1 MIWVNYLKQ
10 EKRKY
15 LVNKAEITKIRLLCL
30 LLTAF
35 TLIAS
40 CDNNPA
46 SMEPG
51 LIVFNADIRTVDQ
64 NQIRAEAFA
73 IKDGRFVAVGN
84 NEEVLDL
91 KGATTESINAN
102 GATIVPGFIDSH
114 THLSSGSKIV
124 TGINLTGIREKSVWL
139 EMIAE
144 RVKTMEPGEWLL
156 GGRWDYT
163 FENKGLPTRWELDN
177 VSPNNPVALSD
188 IDGHSMWVN
197 SLAIEKAN
205 IRANSE
211 VPLGGQILVNES
223 SGEPNGILLE
233 GAMQLI
239 WDAPTYVRDSDLS
252 RDQIEQVL
260 DYANSF
266 GITSVHDM
274 SSRIELDKYKDLAI
288 NKKLYVRVFWGEH
301 SKFSQEDDNTNN
313 EKRINQ
319 LIREYKFH
327 DQDRGPLIEYG
338 FIKYVIDGVLSTHT
352 AALIDP
358 YSDRPEIVG
367 EPFYIQGEINRLVNR
382 ANSLGMPVAIH
393 AIGDRGVK
401 MALNAF
407 EYSGNTSLANRIE
420 HIEIIEPSDIDR
432 FKKLNVTASM
442 QPNHGTGVIGKYI
455 TPRVGL
461 EREKYAYVW
470 NDFLRSEVRLALSSD
485 FATSPFSPLVQL
497 ADAVFR
503 ESPSGLYEGP
513 WYPRQA
519 LSFEQALYAY
529 TQVGAD
535 LAGWGDQIGSISV
548 GKWAD
553 FVVLDGALND
563 PVGRE
568 LKQRTVMGTYLAGRK
583 VFSADD

>member
-1 MIWVNYLKQ
+1 MIWVDLMNQ
-10 EKRKY
+10 EKRKF
-15 LVNKAEITKIRLLCL
+15 LVNKAKISKLWLLFL
-30 LLTAF
+30 LLTVF
-35 TLIAS
+35 TLIGS
-40 CDNNPA
+40 CDNNPP
-46 SMEPG
+46 SMEPE

-64 NQIRAEAFA
+64 NQNRAEAFA

-84 NEEVLDL
+84 NEDVLDL
-91 KGATTESINAN
+91 KGTTTESINAN

-177 VSPNNPVALSD
+177 VSPNNPIALSD

-239 WDAPTYVRDSDLS
+239 WDAPTYIRDSDLS
-252 RDQIEQVL
+252 RDKIEQVL

-266 GITSVHDM
+266 GITGVHDM
-274 SSRIELDKYKDLAI
+274 SSRIELEKYKDLAI
-288 NKKLYVRVFWGEH
+288 NKKLFLRVFWGEM
-301 SKFSQEDDNTNN
+301 SKFTQEDDNTNN
-313 EKRINQ
+313 QKLINQ

-327 DQDRGPLIEYG
+327 DQDVGPLIEYG

-367 EPFYIQGEINRLVNR
+367 EPFYIQGEINRLVKR

-513 WYPRQA
+513 WYPQQA

-568 LKQRTVMGTYLAGRK
+568 LKQRSVAATYLAGRK

>member
-1 MIWVNYLKQ
+1 MNQ
-10 EKRKY
+10 EKRKC
-15 LVNKAEITKIRLLCL
+15 LVNKVEIKKLRLLFL

-35 TLIAS
+35 SLIAS
-40 CDNNPA
+40 CDNNPP
-46 SMEPG
+46 SMEPE

-64 NQIRAEAFA
+64 NQNRAEAFA

-84 NEEVLDL
+84 NEDVLDL
-91 KGATTESINAN
+91 KGTTTESINAN

-124 TGINLTGIREKSVWL
+124 TGINLTGVREKSVWL

-205 IRANSE
+205 IRADSE

-274 SSRIELDKYKDLAI
+274 SSRIELEKYKDLAI
-288 NKKLYVRVFWGEH
+288 NKKLFVRVFWGEH

>member
-1 MIWVNYLKQ
+1 MNQ
-10 EKRKY
+10 EKRKC
-15 LVNKAEITKIRLLCL
+15 LVNKAEIKKLRLLFL

-35 TLIAS
+35 SLIAS
-40 CDNNPA
+40 CDNNPP
-46 SMEPG
+46 SMEPE

-64 NQIRAEAFA
+64 NQNRAEAFA
-73 IKDGRFVAVGN
+73 IKGGRFVAVGN

-124 TGINLTGIREKSVWL
+124 TGINLTGVREKSVWL

-274 SSRIELDKYKDLAI
+274 SSRIELEKYKDLAI
-288 NKKLYVRVFWGEH
+288 NKKLFVRVFWGEH

-313 EKRINQ
+313 EKIINQ
-319 LIREYKFH
+319 LISEYKFH

-367 EPFYIQGEINRLVNR
+367 EPFYIQGEINRLVKR
-382 ANSLGMPVAIH
+382 ANNLGMPVAIH

-513 WYPRQA
+513 WYPQQA

>member
-1 MIWVNYLKQ
+1 MNQ
-10 EKRKY
+10 EKRKF
-15 LVNKAEITKIRLLCL
+15 LVNKAKISKLRLLFVL
-30 LLTAF
+30 LIAF

-40 CDNNPA
+40 CDNNPP
-46 SMEPG
+46 SMEPE

-64 NQIRAEAFA
+64 NQNRAEAFA

-84 NEEVLDL
+84 NEDVLDL

-124 TGINLTGIREKSVWL
+124 TGINLTGVREKSVWL

-205 IRANSE
+205 LRADSE

-274 SSRIELDKYKDLAI
+274 SSRIELEKYKDLAI
-288 NKKLYVRVFWGEH
+288 NKKLFVRVFWGEM
-301 SKFSQEDDNTNN
+301 SKFTQEDDNTNN
-313 EKRINQ
+313 QKLINQ

-327 DQDRGPLIEYG
+327 DQDVGPLIEYG

-367 EPFYIQGEINRLVNR
+367 EPFYIQGEINRLVKR

>member
-1 MIWVNYLKQ
+1 MNQ
-10 EKRKY
+10 EKRKC
-15 LVNKAEITKIRLLCL
+15 LVNKAEISKLRLLFL

-40 CDNNPA
+40 CDNNPP
-46 SMEPG
+46 SMEPE

-64 NQIRAEAFA
+64 NQNRAEAFA

-91 KGATTESINAN
+91 KGTTTESINAN

-163 FENKGLPTRWELDN
+163 FENKGLPTRWELDK

-367 EPFYIQGEINRLVNR
+367 EPFYIQGEINRLVKR

>member
-1 MIWVNYLKQ
+1 MNQ
-10 EKRKY
+10 EKRKF
-15 LVNKAEITKIRLLCL
+15 LVNKAKISKLRLLFVL
-30 LLTAF
+30 LIAF

-40 CDNNPA
+40 CDNNPP
-46 SMEPG
+46 SMEPE

-64 NQIRAEAFA
+64 NQNRAEAFA

-84 NEEVLDL
+84 NEDVLDL
-91 KGATTESINAN
+91 KGTTTESINAN

-177 VSPNNPVALSD
+177 VSPNNPIALSD

-205 IRANSE
+205 IRADSE
-211 VPLGGQILVNES
+211 VPLGGQVLVNES

-239 WDAPTYVRDSDLS
+239 WDAPTYIRDSDLS
-252 RDQIEQVL
+252 RDKIEQVL

-266 GITSVHDM
+266 GITGVHDM
-274 SSRIELDKYKDLAI
+274 SSRIELEKYKDLAI
-288 NKKLYVRVFWGEH
+288 NKKLFLRVFWGEM
-301 SKFSQEDDNTNN
+301 SKFTQEDDNTNN
-313 EKRINQ
+313 QKLINQ

-327 DQDRGPLIEYG
+327 DQDVGPLIEYG

-367 EPFYIQGEINRLVNR
+367 EPFYIQGEINRLVKR

-513 WYPRQA
+513 WYPQQA

-568 LKQRTVMGTYLAGRK
+568 LKQRSVAATYLAGRK

>member
-1 MIWVNYLKQ
+1 VIWVDLMNQ
-10 EKRKY
+10 EKRKF
-15 LVNKAEITKIRLLCL
+15 LVNKAKISKLRLLFVL
-30 LLTAF
+30 LIAF

-40 CDNNPA
+40 CDNNPP
-46 SMEPG
+46 SMEPE

-64 NQIRAEAFA
+64 NQNRAEAFA

-84 NEEVLDL
+84 NEDVLDL
-91 KGATTESINAN
+91 KGTTTESINAN

-239 WDAPTYVRDSDLS
+239 WDAPTYIRDSDLS
-252 RDQIEQVL
+252 RDKIEQVL

-266 GITSVHDM
+266 GITGVHDM
-274 SSRIELDKYKDLAI
+274 SSRIELEKYKDLAI
-288 NKKLYVRVFWGEH
+288 NKKLFLRVFWGEM
-301 SKFSQEDDNTNN
+301 SKFTQEDDNTNN
-313 EKRINQ
+313 QKLINQ

-327 DQDRGPLIEYG
+327 DQDVGPLIEYG

-568 LKQRTVMGTYLAGRK
+568 LKQRTVTATYLAGRK

>member
-1 MIWVNYLKQ
+1 MIWAIIMNQ

-15 LVNKAEITKIRLLCL
+15 LVNKAEITKLRFLFL
-30 LLTAF
+30 LLIAF
-35 TLIAS
+35 GLIAS
-40 CDNNPA
+40 CDNNSP
-46 SMEPG
+46 SMEPE

-64 NQIRAEAFA
+64 TQNRAEAFA

-84 NEEVLDL
+84 NEEVLEL

-114 THLSSGSKIV
+114 THLSSGSKMV

-144 RVKTMEPGEWLL
+144 MLKTMEPGEWLL

-163 FENKGLPTRWELDN
+163 FENKGLPTRWELDK

-205 IRANSE
+205 IRTDSE

-233 GAMQLI
+233 GAMGLI
-239 WDAPTYVRDSDLS
+239 WDAPTYVRDSD
-252 RDQIEQVL
+252 RATNKIEQVI

-274 SSRIELDKYKDLAI
+274 SSRIELDKYKELAL
-288 NKKLYVRVFWGEH
+288 NKKLYLRVFWGEH
-301 SKFSQEDDNTNN
+301 SKFSQEDDSTNN
-313 EKRINQ
+313 EARVNQ
-319 LIREYKFH
+319 LIREYEFH

-367 EPFYIQGEINRLVNR
+367 EPFYIQGEINRLVKR

-455 TPRVGL
+455 TPRVGV

-513 WYPRQA
+513 WYPQQA

-563 PVGRE
+563 PIGRE
-568 LKQRTVMGTYLAGRK
+568 LKQRNVAKTYFAGRK

>member
-1 MIWVNYLKQ
+1 MNQ

-15 LVNKAEITKIRLLCL
+15 LVNKAEITKLRRLFL

-35 TLIAS
+35 SLIAS
-40 CDNNPA
+40 CDNNPP
-46 SMEPG
+46 SMEPE

-64 NQIRAEAFA
+64 NQNRAEAFA
-73 IKDGRFVAVGN
+73 IKGGRFVAVGN

-124 TGINLTGIREKSVWL
+124 TGINLTGVREKSVWL

-205 IRANSE
+205 IRADSE

-367 EPFYIQGEINRLVNR
+367 EPFYIQGEINRLVKR

-513 WYPRQA
+513 WYPQQA

>member
-1 MIWVNYLKQ
+1 MNQ
-10 EKRKY
+10 EKRKC
-15 LVNKAEITKIRLLCL
+15 LVNKVEIKKLRLLFL

-35 TLIAS
+35 SLIAS
-40 CDNNPA
+40 CDNNPP
-46 SMEPG
+46 SMEPE

-64 NQIRAEAFA
+64 NQNRAEAFA
-73 IKDGRFVAVGN
+73 IKGGRFVAVGN

-144 RVKTMEPGEWLL
+144 KVKTMDPGEWLL

-233 GAMQLI
+233 GAMELI

-313 EKRINQ
+313 ENLINQ

-513 WYPRQA
+513 WYPQQA

>member
-1 MIWVNYLKQ
+1 MNQ
-10 EKRKY
+10 EKRKC
-15 LVNKAEITKIRLLCL
+15 LVNKAEISKLRFLFL

-35 TLIAS
+35 TLIAA
-40 CDNNPA
+40 CDNNPP
-46 SMEPG
+46 SMEPE

-64 NQIRAEAFA
+64 NQNRAEAFA

-91 KGATTESINAN
+91 KGTTTESINAN

-233 GAMQLI
+233 GAMELI

-274 SSRIELDKYKDLAI
+274 SSRIELDKYKELAL
-288 NKKLYVRVFWGEH
+288 NKKLYLRVFWGEH
-301 SKFSQEDDNTNN
+301 SKFSQEDDSTNN
-313 EKRINQ
+313 EARVNQ
-319 LIREYKFH
+319 LIREYEFH

-367 EPFYIQGEINRLVNR
+367 EPFYIQGEINRLVKR
-382 ANSLGMPVAIH
+382 ANNLGMPVAIH

-470 NDFLRSEVRLALSSD
+470 NDFLRSEVCLALSSD

-513 WYPRQA
+513 WYPQQA

-553 FVVLDGALND
+553 FVILDGALND

-568 LKQRTVMGTYLAGRK
+568 LKQRNVVTTYFAGRK

>member
-1 MIWVNYLKQ
+1 MIWVDYMKQ

-15 LVNKAEITKIRLLCL
+15 LVNKAEITKLRLLFL

-35 TLIAS
+35 SLIAS
-40 CDNNPA
+40 CDNNPP
-46 SMEPG
+46 SMEPE

-64 NQIRAEAFA
+64 NQNRAEAFA
-73 IKDGRFVAVGN
+73 IKGGRFVAVGN

-124 TGINLTGIREKSVWL
+124 TGINLTGVREKSVWL

-163 FENKGLPTRWELDN
+163 FENKGLPTRWELDK

-513 WYPRQA
+513 WYPQQA

>member
-1 MIWVNYLKQ
+1 MQFIF
-10 EKRKY
+10 
-15 LVNKAEITKIRLLCL
+15 
-30 LLTAF
+30 LLTSIF
-35 TLIAS
+35 SSLLFAS
-40 CDNNPA
+40 P
-46 SMEPG
+46 E
-51 LIVFNADIRTVDQ
+51 LIVINADIRTADSTKM
-64 NQIRAEAFA
+64 RANAFA
-73 IKDGRFVAVGN
+73 VEAGKFIAVGT
-84 NEEVLDL
+84 NEEISKFAESNTRVLDAEG
-91 KGATTESINAN
+91 KSIL
-102 GATIVPGFIDSH
+102 PGFIDSH
-114 THLSSGSKIV
+114 THLSSGTKIV
-124 TGINLTGIREKSVWL
+124 TGINLTGIKEKSVWL
-139 EMIAE
+139 DMIAD

-163 FENKGLPTRWELDN
+163 LENKGLPTRWELDE

-211 VPLGGQILVNES
+211 VPMGGQILLDEFTAV
-223 SGEPNGILLE
+223 PNGILLE
-233 GAMQLI
+233 GAMELI
-239 WDAPTYVRDSDLS
+239 WDAPTYIRDSNLA
-252 RDQIEQVL
+252 RDKIDQVL

-274 SSRIELDKYKDLAI
+274 SSSIELDKYKDLAL
-288 NKKLYVRVFWGEH
+288 NKKLYVRIFWGQH
-301 SKFSQEDDNTNN
+301 SKFSQEADSTNDQN
-313 EKRINQ
+313 EIKQ
-319 LIREYKFH
+319 LLKQYKVH
-327 DQDRGPLIEYG
+327 DQDYGPMIEYG

-358 YSDRPEIVG
+358 YSDRPEIIG
-367 EPFYIQGEINRLVNR
+367 EPFYIQGEINRLVKR
-382 ANSLGMPVAIH
+382 ANALGMPVAIH

-420 HIEIIEPSDIDR
+420 HIEIIEPRDVER
-432 FKKLNVTASM
+432 FKRLKVTASM

-455 TPRVGL
+455 TSRVGI
-461 EREKYAYVW
+461 EREKFTYVW
-470 NDFLRSEVRLALSSD
+470 NDFLKSEVRLALSSD

-503 ESPSGLYEGP
+503 ESPTGLYDGP
-513 WYPRQA
+513 WYPEQA
-519 LSFEQALYAY
+519 LSFEDALYAY

-548 GKWAD
+548 GKYAD
-553 FVVLDGALND
+553 FVVLDQTLST

-568 LKQRTVMGTYLAGRK
+568 LKSTKVAKTYFAGQL
-583 VFSADD
+583 VFSKN

>member
-1 MIWVNYLKQ
+1 MIWVDLMNQ
-10 EKRKY
+10 EKRKF
-15 LVNKAEITKIRLLCL
+15 LVNKAKISKLRLLFVL
-30 LLTAF
+30 LIAF

-40 CDNNPA
+40 CDNNPP
-46 SMEPG
+46 SMEPE

-64 NQIRAEAFA
+64 NQNRAEAFA

-84 NEEVLDL
+84 NEDVLDL
-91 KGATTESINAN
+91 KGTTTESINAN

-177 VSPNNPVALSD
+177 VSPNNPIALSD

-239 WDAPTYVRDSDLS
+239 WDAPTYIRDSDLS
-252 RDQIEQVL
+252 RDKIEQVL

-266 GITSVHDM
+266 GITGVHDM
-274 SSRIELDKYKDLAI
+274 SSRIELEKYKDLAI
-288 NKKLYVRVFWGEH
+288 NKKLFLRVFWGEM
-301 SKFSQEDDNTNN
+301 SKFTQEDDNTNN
-313 EKRINQ
+313 QKLINQ

-327 DQDRGPLIEYG
+327 DQDVGPLIEYG

-367 EPFYIQGEINRLVNR
+367 EPFYIQGEINRLVKR

-455 TPRVGL
+455 TPRVGV

-485 FATSPFSPLVQL
+485 FSTSPFSPLVQL

-513 WYPRQA
+513 WYPQQA

-568 LKQRTVMGTYLAGRK
+568 LKQRSVAATYLAGRK
-583 VFSADD
+583 VFLADD

>member
-1 MIWVNYLKQ
+1 MNQ
-10 EKRKY
+10 EKRKC
-15 LVNKAEITKIRLLCL
+15 LVNKVEIKKLRLLFL

-35 TLIAS
+35 SLIAS
-40 CDNNPA
+40 CDNNPP
-46 SMEPG
+46 SMEPE

-64 NQIRAEAFA
+64 NQNRAEAFA

-91 KGATTESINAN
+91 KGTTTESINAN

-205 IRANSE
+205 IRADSE

>member
-1 MIWVNYLKQ
+1 MNQ

-15 LVNKAEITKIRLLCL
+15 LVNKAEITKLRFLFL
-30 LLTAF
+30 LLIAF
-35 TLIAS
+35 GLIAS
-40 CDNNPA
+40 CDNNSP
-46 SMEPG
+46 SMDPE

-64 NQIRAEAFA
+64 SQNRAEAFA

-84 NEEVLDL
+84 NDEVLEL

-163 FENKGLPTRWELDN
+163 FENKGLPTRWELDK

-205 IRANSE
+205 IRADSE
-211 VPLGGQILVNES
+211 VPLGGQILVKRS

-233 GAMQLI
+233 GAMELI
-239 WDAPTYVRDSDLS
+239 WDAPTYVRDSD
-252 RDQIEQVL
+252 RATNKIEQVI

-274 SSRIELDKYKDLAI
+274 SSRIELDKYKELAL
-288 NKKLYVRVFWGEH
+288 NKKLYLRVFWGEH
-301 SKFSQEDDNTNN
+301 SKFSQEDDSTNN
-313 EKRINQ
+313 ENLINQ
-319 LIREYKFH
+319 LIREYEFH

-367 EPFYIQGEINRLVNR
+367 EPFYIQGEINRLVKR

-420 HIEIIEPSDIDR
+420 HIEIIESSDIDR

-455 TPRVGL
+455 TPRVGV

-485 FATSPFSPLVQL
+485 FSTSPFSPLIQL

-503 ESPSGLYEGP
+503 ESPTGLYEGP
-513 WYPRQA
+513 WYPLQA

-568 LKQRTVMGTYLAGRK
+568 LKQRKVATTFFAGRK

>member
-1 MIWVNYLKQ
+1 MNQ
-10 EKRKY
+10 EKRKC
-15 LVNKAEITKIRLLCL
+15 LVNKAEIKKLRLLFL

-35 TLIAS
+35 SLIAS
-40 CDNNPA
+40 CDNNPP
-46 SMEPG
+46 SMEPE

-64 NQIRAEAFA
+64 NQNRAEAFA
-73 IKDGRFVAVGN
+73 IKGGRFVAVGN

-124 TGINLTGIREKSVWL
+124 TGINLTGVREKSVWL

-205 IRANSE
+205 IRADSE

-367 EPFYIQGEINRLVNR
+367 EPFYIQGEINRLVKR

-513 WYPRQA
+513 WYPQQA

>member
-1 MIWVNYLKQ
+1 MKTIHKPMQ
-10 EKRKY
+10 F
-15 LVNKAEITKIRLLCL
+15 IF
-30 LLTAF
+30 LLTSIF
-35 TLIAS
+35 SSLLFAS
-40 CDNNPA
+40 P
-46 SMEPG
+46 E
-51 LIVFNADIRTVDQ
+51 LIVINADIRTADSTKM
-64 NQIRAEAFA
+64 RANAFA
-73 IKDGRFVAVGN
+73 VEAGKFIAVGT
-84 NEEVLDL
+84 NEEISKFAESNTRVLDAEG
-91 KGATTESINAN
+91 KSIL
-102 GATIVPGFIDSH
+102 PGFIDSH
-114 THLSSGSKIV
+114 THLSSGTKIV
-124 TGINLTGIREKSVWL
+124 TGINLTGIKEKSVWL
-139 EMIAE
+139 DMIAD

-163 FENKGLPTRWELDN
+163 LENKGLPTRWELDE

-211 VPLGGQILVNES
+211 VPMGGQILIDES
-223 SGEPNGILLE
+223 IGGGVPNGILLE
-233 GAMQLI
+233 GAMELI
-239 WDAPTYVRDSDLS
+239 WDAPTYIRDSDLA
-252 RDQIEQVL
+252 REKIDQVL

-274 SSRIELDKYKDLAI
+274 SSRIELDKYKDLAL
-288 NKKLYVRVFWGEH
+288 NKKLYVRVFWGQH
-301 SKFSQEDDNTNN
+301 SKFSQEDDSTNDQN
-313 EKRINQ
+313 KIKQ
-319 LIREYKFH
+319 LLKQYKVH
-327 DQDRGPLIEYG
+327 DQDYGPMIEYG

-358 YSDRPEIVG
+358 YSDRPEIIG
-367 EPFYIQGEINRLVNR
+367 EPFYIQGEINRLVKR
-382 ANSLGMPVAIH
+382 ANALGMPVAIH

-420 HIEIIEPSDIDR
+420 HIEIIEPRDVER
-432 FKKLNVTASM
+432 FKRLKVTASM

-455 TPRVGL
+455 TSRVGI
-461 EREKYAYVW
+461 EREEFTYVW
-470 NDFLRSEVRLALSSD
+470 NDFLKSEVRLALSSD

-503 ESPSGLYEGP
+503 ESPTGLYDGP
-513 WYPRQA
+513 WYPEQA
-519 LSFEQALYAY
+519 LSFEDALYAY

-548 GKWAD
+548 GKYAD
-553 FVVLDGALND
+553 FVVLDQTLST

-568 LKQRTVMGTYLAGRK
+568 LKSTKVAKTYFAGQL
-583 VFSADD
+583 VFSKN

>member
-1 MIWVNYLKQ
+1 MISVDYMKQ

-15 LVNKAEITKIRLLCL
+15 LVNKAEITKLRLLFL

-35 TLIAS
+35 SLIAS
-40 CDNNPA
+40 CDNNPP
-46 SMEPG
+46 SMEPE

-64 NQIRAEAFA
+64 NQNRAEAFA
-73 IKDGRFVAVGN
+73 IKGGRFVAVGN

-124 TGINLTGIREKSVWL
+124 TGINLTGVREKSVWL

-205 IRANSE
+205 IRADSE

-233 GAMQLI
+233 GAMELI

-274 SSRIELDKYKDLAI
+274 SSRIELDKYKDLAS
-288 NKKLYVRVFWGEH
+288 NQKLYVRVYWGEH

-313 EKRINQ
+313 AKRINQ
-319 LIREYKFH
+319 LISEYKFH

-358 YSDRPEIVG
+358 YSDRPEIIG
-367 EPFYIQGEINRLVNR
+367 EPFYIQGEINRLVKR
-382 ANSLGMPVAIH
+382 ANNLGMPVAIH

-513 WYPRQA
+513 WYPQQA

-568 LKQRTVMGTYLAGRK
+568 LKQRSVAATYLAGRK

>member
-1 MIWVNYLKQ
+1 MNQ
-10 EKRKY
+10 EKRKC
-15 LVNKAEITKIRLLCL
+15 LVNKTEIKKLWLLFL

-35 TLIAS
+35 SLIAS
-40 CDNNPA
+40 CDNNPP
-46 SMEPG
+46 SMEPE

-64 NQIRAEAFA
+64 NQNRAEAFA
-73 IKDGRFVAVGN
+73 IRGGRFVAVGN

-91 KGATTESINAN
+91 KGATTESINVN

-205 IRANSE
+205 IRADSE
-211 VPLGGQILVNES
+211 VPLGGQVLVNES

-239 WDAPTYVRDSDLS
+239 WDAPTYIRDSDLS

-301 SKFSQEDDNTNN
+301 SKFSQEDDNTNS
-313 EKRINQ
+313 EKLINQ

-513 WYPRQA
+513 WYPQQA

-568 LKQRTVMGTYLAGRK
+568 LKQRTVTATYLAGRK

>member
-1 MIWVNYLKQ
+1 MNQ
-10 EKRKY
+10 EKRKC
-15 LVNKAEITKIRLLCL
+15 LVNKVEIKKLRLLFL

-35 TLIAS
+35 SLIAS
-40 CDNNPA
+40 CDNNPP
-46 SMEPG
+46 SMEPE

-64 NQIRAEAFA
+64 NQNRAEAFA
-73 IKDGRFVAVGN
+73 IRGGRFVAVGN

-124 TGINLTGIREKSVWL
+124 TGINLTGVREKSVWL

-163 FENKGLPTRWELDN
+163 FENKGLPTRWELDE
-177 VSPNNPVALSD
+177 VSPNNPIALSD

-205 IRANSE
+205 IRADSE
-211 VPLGGQILVNES
+211 VPLGGQVLVNES
-223 SGEPNGILLE
+223 SGEPSGILLE

-239 WDAPTYVRDSDLS
+239 WDAPTYIRDSDLS